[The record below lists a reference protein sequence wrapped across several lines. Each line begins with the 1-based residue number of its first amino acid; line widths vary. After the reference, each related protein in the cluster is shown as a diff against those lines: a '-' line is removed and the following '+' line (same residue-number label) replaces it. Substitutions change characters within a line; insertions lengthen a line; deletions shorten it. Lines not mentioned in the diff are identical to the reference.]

1 MPELTKQERRGEV
14 AATERTR
21 GGLTYLPRV
30 DIFENED
37 EMAIFAD
44 MPGVRAE
51 DLDIR
56 FDNGELSIYG
66 KVMPRHE
73 NVEFAFGE
81 YGIGDFFRTFLI
93 SEAVDSEKISAE
105 LKNGVLSLH
114 LPKCEAAK
122 PKRISV
128 QASY

>member
-1 MPELTKQERRGEV
+1 MPELTKQERRGEM
-14 AATERTR
+14 ATTERTR

-30 DIFENED
+30 DIFESDTET
-37 EMAIFAD
+37 AIFAD

-56 FDNGELSIYG
+56 FDNGELSIFG
-66 KVMPRHE
+66 KVTPRHE
-73 NVEFAFGE
+73 NVELTVGE

-93 SEAVDSEKISAE
+93 SESVDSEKISAE

-114 LPKCEAAK
+114 LPKSEAAK

-128 QASY
+128 HAS